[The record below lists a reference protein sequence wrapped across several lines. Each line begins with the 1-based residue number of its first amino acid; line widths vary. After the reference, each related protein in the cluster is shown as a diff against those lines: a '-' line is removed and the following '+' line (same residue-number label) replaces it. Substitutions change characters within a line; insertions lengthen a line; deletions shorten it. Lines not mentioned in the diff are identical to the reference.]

1 MFIDPQVNRNLDVLN
16 EEMVEVCF
24 LERLEWG
31 KSQYHLRY
39 IASITKELHLM
50 NALSHDKSPNVSMKA
65 SATGAVAVGA
75 FAIGALA
82 LGALAIGSLAIGR
95 LAIGR
100 LSVRKLK
107 LKSLEVEELTVSRL
121 RIKESTD

>member
-1 MFIDPQVNRNLDVLN
+1 MRKWLRFVF
-16 EEMVEVCF
+16 E
-24 LERLEWG
+24 ERLEWG

-39 IASITKELHLM
+39 IALNHKELHLM
-50 NALSHDKSPNVSMKA
+50 NALSHDKSPNVSMKT

-75 FAIGALA
+75 FAIGALALGALA

-121 RIKESTD
+121 RIKDSID